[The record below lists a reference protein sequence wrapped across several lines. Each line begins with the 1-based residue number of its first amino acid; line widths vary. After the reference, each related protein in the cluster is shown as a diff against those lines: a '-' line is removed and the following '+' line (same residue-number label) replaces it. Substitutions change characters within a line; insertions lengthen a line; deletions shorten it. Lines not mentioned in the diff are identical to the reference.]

1 MIKKKVSLIGFGSIG
16 KKHFSSLRKFIPEK
30 NIQII
35 SSQDLEIENISKNIQ
50 DLDKFDPDIIIDCTP
65 TYQHLENCNYI
76 EKSLKNKRILV
87 EKPIFVKKEQ
97 FSREN
102 CNQYFCAYNL
112 RFHPFIEIIK
122 EIVPHGN
129 GTSWTPSRN
138 LIEKIKF
145 NCLSYLPNWR
155 KKDYRKSYSSDAET
169 GGGVAL
175 ELSHEIDLALSIF
188 GSLQTKKCVYK
199 KQSDLDIQANDFL
212 FLDLDTKNKIK
223 CEITLDIAN
232 KNEQRDITL
241 FSNEVKI
248 NFDFLTSEIKNISP
262 ETNTILDTK
271 KTNFFI
277 QDTYDEQIKS
287 LLDNDVK
294 KICTLEEALKVLEFI
309 EGLQDNE

>member
-1 MIKKKVSLIGFGSIG
+1 MIKKKVSLVGFGSIG
-16 KKHFSSLRKFIPEK
+16 KKHFSSLKKFIPEK

-50 DLDKFDPDIIIDCTP
+50 DLDKFDPDLIIDCTP
-65 TYQHLENCNYI
+65 THQHLKNCNYI
-76 EKSLKNKRILV
+76 EKSLKNKCILV
-87 EKPIFVKKEQ
+87 EKPIFVKNEQ
-97 FSREN
+97 FSSEN
-102 CNQYFCAYNL
+102 NTYFCAYNL

-122 EIVPHGN
+122 ENISQN
-129 GTSWTPSRN
+129 N
-138 LIEKIKF
+138 IEKIIF

-175 ELSHEIDLALSIF
+175 ELRHEIDLALSIF
-188 GSLQTKKCVYK
+188 GSLQTKKCIYK

-241 FSNEVKI
+241 FSDEVKI
-248 NFDFLTSEIKNISP
+248 NLDFLTSEI
-262 ETNTILDTK
+262 DR
-271 KTNFFI
+271 
-277 QDTYDEQIKS
+277 KS
-287 LLDNDVK
+287 V
-294 KICTLEEALKVLEFI
+294 V
-309 EGLQDNE
+309 